1 MPLACVI
8 IVNMKFR
15 LCLLIVCGCLALQA
29 QMQMNV
35 QQLADFIRSELA
47 LQHHSDKQIAAYI
60 KKIQLTERL
69 TQKTIT
75 DLQAQGA
82 GPHVVKALEQ
92 LRDET
97 ANMKPPSHDA
107 TYSPATAP
115 DDVNTI
121 GAGAMGINVKPA
133 PIPPPDSVRQAQIL
147 DTIRQ
152 YALAYDQNL
161 PNFICV
167 RVTRQYVDPF
177 PRDDHYRAVG
187 TILAQ
192 VGYHDGHEEDRVYS
206 INGRLVNMGV
216 NEAPRQGGA
225 FSTGE
230 FADLMRSIFDPKSQ
244 AQFGWDHWG
253 TLRGQRMA
261 VFNYFID
268 SGHSSFSITYD
279 EGRAD
284 EQRIYTA
291 YKGLIYA
298 DPNTGAIARITFNAV
313 DIPKSF
319 PVQEAVDILDY
330 GEQEISGHTYIC
342 PLSAKL
348 FMRSRDQKS
357 RNDIEF
363 RNYRKFETGFSIQY
377 DAAEAPPPLP
387 DSQLKEQP
395 ATAAPATTASA
406 GNQKPAQQL
415 PQPAKPSNPFDLPTA
430 APPPPKSDQ

>member
-1 MPLACVI
+1 
-8 IVNMKFR
+8 MKLR
-15 LCLLIVCGCLALQA
+15 LCLLIVCGCVALQA

-47 LQHHSDKQIAAYI
+47 LQQHTDKQIAAYV
-60 KKIQLTERL
+60 KKIKLTEKL

-75 DLQAQGA
+75 DLEAQGA
-82 GPHVVKALEQ
+82 GQKTVKALEE

-97 ANMKPPSHDA
+97 ANMKPPAQDA

-115 DDVNTI
+115 DNVNTI
-121 GAGAMGINVKPA
+121 GAGSMGINVKAA

-147 DTIRQ
+147 DSIKQ
-152 YALAYDQNL
+152 YALSYNQNL

-167 RVTRQYVDPF
+167 RVTRRYINLRPN
-177 PRDDHYRAVG
+177 DDRYEAIG

-192 VGYHDGHEEDRVYS
+192 VGYHDGHEEDKVFS
-206 INGRLVNMGV
+206 VNGKLVNMGV

-230 FADLMRSIFDPKSQ
+230 FADLMRSIFDPQSQ
-244 AQFGWDHWG
+244 ADFGWDHWG

-268 SGHSSFSITYD
+268 SGHSSFSISYD

-284 EQRIYTA
+284 EQRIFTA

-298 DPNTGAIARITFNAV
+298 DPNTGTISRITFNAV

-319 PVQEAVDILDY
+319 PVQEAIDILDY
-330 GEQEISGHTYIC
+330 GEQEISGNTYIC

-348 FMRSRDQKS
+348 WMRSRDQKT
-357 RNDIEF
+357 RNEIEF
-363 RNYRKFETGFSIQY
+363 RNYRKFETGSTIQY
-377 DAAEAPPPLP
+377 DSAEAPPPLP

-395 ATAAPATTASA
+395 ATAAPATPAATA
-406 GNQKPAQQL
+406 NQKA
-415 PQPAKPSNPFDLPTA
+415 PQRPGQTAKPTADPFGLPPP
-430 APPPPKSDQ
+430 PPPPKSDQ